1 MNKKEIRK
9 ALALWYER
17 NKRIL
22 PWRDTKDPYAIW
34 ISEIILQQTRVAQ
47 GYDYYLRFMERFP
60 NVQTLAEAQEDEILR
75 LWQGLGYYSRARNL
89 HAAAQQIMAK
99 HKGVFPDSPADVRH
113 LKGIGDYTTAAICSF
128 AYNIPIAV
136 VDGNVYRVLARLTAC
151 EIPID
156 TTVGKKHYAQLAQEL
171 LDQQNAALHNQ
182 AMMELGA
189 LQCVPGTPDCTQC
202 PLSTWCESAEKDTAS
217 LLPIKEKKTKVR
229 IRYFHYIRFI
239 VGDTF
244 YLQKRTAKDIWQHLY
259 EYPLIETE
267 EPLDTASLLTHPF
280 FLNWTEGNSNICIIQ
295 QTGIRKHV
303 LSHQH
308 ILAQLT
314 EVRLDKET
322 PALAKLIGVR
332 PKTAD
337 MYAVPRIIELLN
349 NDIKLN
355 QP

>member
-1 MNKKEIRK
+1 MNTKEIRK
-9 ALALWYER
+9 ALAQWYER

-22 PWRDTKDPYAIW
+22 PWRETHDPYKIW

-47 GYDYYLRFMERFP
+47 GYNYYLRFIERFP
-60 NVQTLAEAQEDEILR
+60 DVKTLAEAHEDEVLR

-89 HAAAQQIMAK
+89 HAAAHQIMERYN
-99 HKGVFPDSPADVRH
+99 GLFPHTPEDVSQ

-128 AYNIPIAV
+128 AYNTPIAV

-156 TTVGKKHYAQLAQEL
+156 TTIGKKHYAQLAQEV

-189 LQCVPGTPDCTQC
+189 LQCVPGTPDCAQC
-202 PLSTWCESAEKDTAS
+202 PLSTWCESASKDTAT

-229 IRYFHYIRFI
+229 ARYFHYIRFI
-239 VGDTF
+239 IGNTF

-267 EPLDTASLLTHPF
+267 EPLDTASLLTHPS
-280 FLNWTEGNSNICIIQ
+280 FLKWTEGNDDIRITR
-295 QTGIRKHV
+295 QTNIRKHV

-308 ILAQLT
+308 IHAQLT
-314 EVRLDKET
+314 EVRLSKET
-322 PALAKLIGVR
+322 PALTKLIGVQ
-332 PKTAD
+332 PEKAD

>member
-1 MNKKEIRK
+1 MNKEEIRK

-89 HAAAQQIMAK
+89 HTAAHQIMEK
-99 HKGVFPDSPADVRH
+99 HKGFFPRDPKEVRL

-128 AYNIPIAV
+128 AYNTPIAV
-136 VDGNVYRVLARLTAC
+136 VDGNVYRVLARLTEC

-156 TTVGKKHYAQLAQEL
+156 TTAGKKHYAQLAQEL
-171 LDQQNAALHNQ
+171 LDPQHAALHNQ

-189 LQCVPGTPDCTQC
+189 LQCVPGTPNCQQC
-202 PLSTWCESAEKDTAS
+202 PLTTWCKSAGKETAS
-217 LLPIKEKKTKVR
+217 ILPIKEKKTKIR

-239 VGDTF
+239 IGNTF
-244 YLQKRTAKDIWQHLY
+244 YLQKRTGEDIWKHLY

-267 EPLDTASLLTHPF
+267 EPLDTKSLLTHPT
-280 FLNWTEGNSNICIIQ
+280 FLKWTEGNSNIYITRQ
-295 QTGIRKHV
+295 SGIRKHV

-314 EVRLDKET
+314 EVRLSKET
-322 PALAKLIGVR
+322 PALANLIGVQ
-332 PKTAD
+332 PEKAD
-337 MYAVPRIIELLN
+337 VYAVPRIIELLN

>member
-99 HKGVFPDSPADVRH
+99 HKGVFPDSPDDVRH

-128 AYNIPIAV
+128 AYNTPTAV

-202 PLSTWCESAEKDTAS
+202 PLSTWCECAEKDTAS

-314 EVRLDKET
+314 EIRLDKET

-332 PKTAD
+332 PETAD

-349 NDIKLN
+349 NDITN
-355 QP
+355 

>member
-99 HKGVFPDSPADVRH
+99 HKGVFPDSPDDVRH

-128 AYNIPIAV
+128 AYNTPIAV

-239 VGDTF
+239 IGDTF

-322 PALAKLIGVR
+322 PALAKLIGVW
-332 PKTAD
+332 PETAD

>member
-99 HKGVFPDSPADVRH
+99 HKGVFPDSPDDVRH

-128 AYNIPIAV
+128 AYNTPIAV

-267 EPLDTASLLTHPF
+267 EPLDTASLLTYPF

-332 PKTAD
+332 PETAD